1 MQVSNVIQLKRS
13 YASKAM
19 LCKYDVT
26 QLELKSTQ
34 KCFSFAII
42 LNDKNFCHDP

>member
-1 MQVSNVIQLKRS
+1 MQVSNVMQLERS

-34 KCFSFAII
+34 KLFRSQ
-42 LNDKNFCHDP
+42 